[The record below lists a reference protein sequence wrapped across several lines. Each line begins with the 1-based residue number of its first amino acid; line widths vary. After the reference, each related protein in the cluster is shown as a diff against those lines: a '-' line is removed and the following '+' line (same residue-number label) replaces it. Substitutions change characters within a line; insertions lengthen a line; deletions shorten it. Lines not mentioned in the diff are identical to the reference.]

1 MVAPEIAPPELA
13 PDIERRSRLI
23 PRYRVLLHNDD
34 FNEMGYVVRALQK
47 SVPSL
52 SREAAEAIM
61 LEAHEQGV
69 ATVIVCLLE
78 LAELYRD
85 RLQSFKLTSM
95 IERE

>member
-1 MVAPEIAPPELA
+1 MVTLAIAPPELA

-34 FNEMGYVVRALQK
+34 VNEMGYVVRALQK
-47 SVPSL
+47 SVPTL
-52 SREAAEAIM
+52 SREEAEAIM
-61 LEAHEQGV
+61 LEAHKEGV
-69 ATVIVCLLE
+69 ATVVVCPLE

-85 RLQSFKLTSM
+85 RLQSFKLTST